1 MERQVNVEPQV
12 VFDKYSAEVSRIVAL
27 KVMSD
32 ARAQALEDLLDSA
45 QAKISSLEGEVAN
58 LRMSLED
65 QQDVKPD
72 TEVVSGE
79 VM

>member
-65 QQDVKPD
+65 QQEVKPD

>member
-12 VFDKYSAEVSRIVAL
+12 VFDKYSAEVSRIVAS

-65 QQDVKPD
+65 QQEVKPD